1 MSKLLRFVISEYLLY
16 MLGMGVAGSAARLE
30 VGGLH
35 LLAMDLWLPKIAPSS
50 VTLFP
55 CLFSPDPWPG
65 DLLIL
70 HADGLHT
77 VILGLSEA
85 VTVAAGERACPLG

>member
-1 MSKLLRFVISEYLLY
+1 
-16 MLGMGVAGSAARLE
+16 MLQGLE
-30 VGGLH
+30 VRGLH
-35 LLAMDLWLPKIAPSS
+35 LVKILKVSMAWHRRGEAIFFSFSLAMDLWLPNIAPSS

-55 CLFSPDPWPG
+55 CFFSPDPWPG
-65 DLLIL
+65 DLLLL

-85 VTVAAGERACPLG
+85 VKVAKNS

>member
-1 MSKLLRFVISEYLLY
+1 
-16 MLGMGVAGSAARLE
+16 MLQGLE
-30 VGGLH
+30 VRGLH
-35 LLAMDLWLPKIAPSS
+35 LVKIIEVSVAWHHRGEANFFSFSLAVDLWLPNIAPSS

-55 CLFSPDPWPG
+55 CFFSPDPWPG
-65 DLLIL
+65 DLLLL

-85 VTVAAGERACPLG
+85 VRASEEVTKR